1 MGPQLLPWHSQC
13 QGSARAQAPNGEVRG
28 GYPADCIAPAS
39 PDHNTKV
46 KKSVSSPA
54 NCRARIYSCRALEP
68 MENQKIDLNV
78 LFLFSKFTAVHFF
91 VLCYQKTAVLTCK
104 L

>member
-46 KKSVSSPA
+46 KKPLQTRPSSGRTPTRLSEKCNFAPYTVEFEVAKGCTCSPA
-54 NCRARIYSCRALEP
+54 VGEHMTPLGHLRPRS
-68 MENQKIDLNV
+68 
-78 LFLFSKFTAVHFF
+78 
-91 VLCYQKTAVLTCK
+91 
-104 L
+104 

>member
-39 PDHNTKV
+39 PDHKTKVKSQVSNFASGAQNSRFPTEAFDHNTKV
-46 KKSVSSPA
+46 KSQDRRMSS
-54 NCRARIYSCRALEP
+54 
-68 MENQKIDLNV
+68 
-78 LFLFSKFTAVHFF
+78 LFPRFF
-91 VLCYQKTAVLTCK
+91 RPPRSGGLPLD
-104 L
+104 